1 MQYVDL
7 KMTESML
14 HTRMQYAY
22 LQRCHICSI
31 AYGLDMPVMQQGRS
45 HMIGGGS
52 TPMRAST
59 ASRGRSRPPP
69 PATPAKA
76 APKRPSPPP
85 PRTRFAEAKAAPND
99 LSGPATPA
107 TVATAPPPA
116 KPAAATAATRGSA
129 SAPTPGGFRWGD
141 SWIDGDLA
149 RDELH
154 PWSKWLLRLRGCLW
168 VMVHHLVSGGH
179 RNDVQFLE
187 ELPKYFLP
195 P

>member
-1 MQYVDL
+1 MPVMRHAEQGRQMQYVDL

-45 HMIGGGS
+45 SPWKMIPVDAVDARMGAD
-52 TPMRAST
+52 PPP
-59 ASRGRSRPPP
+59 RGRSRPPP

-107 TVATAPPPA
+107 TVATAPP
-116 KPAAATAATRGSA
+116 SSHA
-129 SAPTPGGFRWGD
+129 SGCNSCY
-141 SWIDGDLA
+141 SWICVDAHSRRLPMGRLLD
-149 RDELH
+149 
-154 PWSKWLLRLRGCLW
+154 LLRLGAGRTA
-168 VMVHHLVSGGH
+168 
-179 RNDVQFLE
+179 FLE
-187 ELPKYFLP
+187 
-195 P
+195 

>member
-59 ASRGRSRPPP
+59 ASTRIIFHGLDLPCCMTGMSTPFRGH
-69 PATPAKA
+69 
-76 APKRPSPPP
+76 
-85 PRTRFAEAKAAPND
+85 
-99 LSGPATPA
+99 
-107 TVATAPPPA
+107 
-116 KPAAATAATRGSA
+116 A
-129 SAPTPGGFRWGD
+129 SAYCRYAYCIRVCSIDSVIFR
-141 SWIDGDLA
+141 STYCI
-149 RDELH
+149 
-154 PWSKWLLRLRGCLW
+154 CLPC
-168 VMVHHLVSGGH
+168 SA
-179 RNDVQFLE
+179 
-187 ELPKYFLP
+187 
-195 P
+195 